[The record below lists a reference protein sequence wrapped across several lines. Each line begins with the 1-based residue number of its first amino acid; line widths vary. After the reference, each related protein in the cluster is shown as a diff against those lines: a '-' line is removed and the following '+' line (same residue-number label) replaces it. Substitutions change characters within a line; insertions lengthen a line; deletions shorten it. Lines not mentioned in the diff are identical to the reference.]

1 MLTGDEIESLPIGLE
16 KLFRGLEK
24 RVMRDIIRR
33 LKAAGEITRSTD
45 WQIYRSAELGKAI
58 DEIKKEIAETL
69 DGGDEEV
76 NKLFDEAAKT
86 SWARDKKLYKSV
98 GQTPIAYKDNETL
111 KQLVAAVKAQTS
123 DELRNIT
130 GTLGVAT
137 ANKGRIKTVS
147 LTEYFTDTLDNAAF
161 DISSGAFDYNTVLKR
176 TVTELVNSGI
186 RTINY
191 DSVSKRPTTARVDVA
206 ARRAV
211 MTGVNQ
217 LTAKISEDNAKTLG
231 TDMYEVSAHSC
242 CRPEHVE
249 WQGGWYTMAQLKSVC
264 GYGKVDGLKGA
275 NCGHSFDPVIP
286 GISEPSYTPEE
297 LQKMRAEESKKHEY
311 NGKEYTKYEASQ
323 RQRRL
328 ERTIAARRHAVDLL
342 EEGGADEQTIQDAKI
357 SFQAVSQEYTRFS
370 KAMGLPQQRERV
382 GTALA
387 GMKYDE
393 PTAPKPM
400 KTDTQT
406 VEIPLDKSE
415 KSGIIKIGIDDF
427 PDYLK
432 DKKESGNTGKLIEFV
447 NSREG
452 ADPNVV
458 KLYSK
463 MGKMESLASNDIP
476 IKVSHGSD
484 NAVHTTSQ
492 GGKIISVEL
501 TIPKIDDADPTGQ
514 IATTLHEEMHMIDF
528 FNRSD
533 VEKYAGWFS
542 GRSEKLKKIFQ
553 NDDTEIGDDVKKL
566 FKAFHDECD
575 KIKKELNDE
584 FKATTDQ
591 LYKKYTDGEI
601 TFKEYKKTFTKLQK
615 EMVVHR
621 KSEYRNALG
630 GGVNSLEDIYS
641 ALSGGQL
648 DNAGEI
654 KFGHSKD
661 YYQNRESRIKE
672 TFAQFGVL
680 SIMRPDLIKILRKDK
695 PDLVDALDDVVK
707 ELLKKVGD

>member
-24 RVMRDIIRR
+24 RIMRDIIRR
-33 LKAAGEITRSTD
+33 LKVAGEITRSAD

-76 NKLFDEAAKT
+76 NRLFDEAAKT

-98 GQTPIAYKDNETL
+98 GKPAVAYKDNEPL

-147 LTEYFTDTLDNAAF
+147 LTEYFTDTLDNAAL

-231 TDMYEVSAHSC
+231 TDMYEVTAHSC

-275 NCGHSFDPVIP
+275 NCGHDFDAVIP
-286 GISEPSYTPEE
+286 GVSEPSYTPEE

-311 NGKEYTKYEASQ
+311 GGKEYTKYEASQ

-342 EEGGADEQTIQDAKI
+342 EEGGADEQTIQNARA

-387 GMKYDE
+387 GMKYE
-393 PTAPKPM
+393 ENPAPKPM

-406 VEIPLDKSE
+406 VEISSK
-415 KSGIIKIGIDDF
+415 GIDKPENSVYNSNAEQLYRPVTRGASAEFNIRSDQKIAVRRV
-427 PDYLK
+427 DSYADEVYIS
-432 DKKESGNTGKLIEFV
+432 DKAEIKPKALHEIKQTTDAARDEWGIESKPKIIIV
-447 NSREG
+447 D
-452 ADPNVV
+452 ADEMPNVF
-458 KLYSK
+458 
-463 MGKMESLASNDIP
+463 GKYDP
-476 IKVSHGSD
+476 VG
-484 NAVHTTSQ
+484 NAVYYISNVDEDDIAEIAGGQ
-492 GGKIISVEL
+492 GSVEYHEMWHMRQAEDFKARGW
-501 TIPKIDDADPTGQ
+501 KITA
-514 IATTLHEEMHMIDF
+514 E
-528 FNRSD
+528 NRG
-533 VEKYAGWFS
+533 EYIKALCQ
-542 GRSEKLKKIFQ
+542 KCKKNIERFGI
-553 NDDTEIGDDVKKL
+553 TYDDVGN
-566 FKAFHDECD
+566 
-575 KIKKELNDE
+575 I
-584 FKATTDQ
+584 
-591 LYKKYTDGEI
+591 
-601 TFKEYKKTFTKLQK
+601 
-615 EMVVHR
+615 
-621 KSEYRNALG
+621 SEYAKQQYERERYDEVEA
-630 GGVNSLEDIYS
+630 E
-641 ALSGGQL
+641 
-648 DNAGEI
+648 
-654 KFGHSKD
+654 
-661 YYQNRESRIKE
+661 YYTMKRRQKR
-672 TFAQFGVL
+672 
-680 SIMRPDLIKILRKDK
+680 
-695 PDLVDALDDVVK
+695 
-707 ELLKKVGD
+707 

>member
-16 KLFRGLEK
+16 KLFRGFEK

-33 LKAAGEITRSTD
+33 LKSAGEITRSAD

-76 NKLFDEAAKT
+76 DRLFDEAAKT

-98 GQTPIAYKDNETL
+98 GKPAVAYKDNETL

-147 LTEYFTDTLDNAAF
+147 LTEYFTDTLDNAAL

-275 NCGHSFDPVIP
+275 NCGHDFDAVIP
-286 GISEPSYTPEE
+286 GVSEPSYTPEE

-342 EEGGADEQTIQDAKI
+342 EEGGADEQTIQTARA

-387 GMKYDE
+387 GMKYE
-393 PTAPKPM
+393 ENPAPKPM

-406 VEIPLDKSE
+406 VEISSK
-415 KSGIIKIGIDDF
+415 GIDKPENSVYNSNAEQLYRPVTRGASAEFNIRTDQKIAVRRV
-427 PDYLK
+427 DSYADEVYIS
-432 DKKESGNTGKLIEFV
+432 DKAEIKPKALHEIKQTTDAARDEWGIESKPKIIIV
-447 NSREG
+447 D
-452 ADPNVV
+452 ADEMPNVF
-458 KLYSK
+458 
-463 MGKMESLASNDIP
+463 GKYDP
-476 IKVSHGSD
+476 VG
-484 NAVHTTSQ
+484 NAVYYISNVDEDDIAEIAGGQ
-492 GGKIISVEL
+492 GSVEYHEMWHMRQAEDFKARGW
-501 TIPKIDDADPTGQ
+501 KITA
-514 IATTLHEEMHMIDF
+514 E
-528 FNRSD
+528 NRG
-533 VEKYAGWFS
+533 EYIKALCQ
-542 GRSEKLKKIFQ
+542 KCKKNIERFGI
-553 NDDTEIGDDVKKL
+553 TYDDVGN
-566 FKAFHDECD
+566 
-575 KIKKELNDE
+575 I
-584 FKATTDQ
+584 
-591 LYKKYTDGEI
+591 
-601 TFKEYKKTFTKLQK
+601 
-615 EMVVHR
+615 
-621 KSEYRNALG
+621 SEYAKQQYERERYDEVEA
-630 GGVNSLEDIYS
+630 E
-641 ALSGGQL
+641 
-648 DNAGEI
+648 
-654 KFGHSKD
+654 
-661 YYQNRESRIKE
+661 YYTMKRRQKR
-672 TFAQFGVL
+672 
-680 SIMRPDLIKILRKDK
+680 
-695 PDLVDALDDVVK
+695 
-707 ELLKKVGD
+707 

>member
-33 LKAAGEITRSTD
+33 LKAAGEITRSAD

-76 NKLFDEAAKT
+76 NRLFDEAAKT

-98 GQTPIAYKDNETL
+98 GQTPVAYKDNETL

-147 LTEYFTDTLDNAAF
+147 LTEYFTDTLDNAAL
-161 DISSGAFDYNTVLKR
+161 DISSGAFDYNAVLKR

-275 NCGHSFDPVIP
+275 NCGHDFDPVIP
-286 GISEPSYTPEE
+286 GVSEPSYTPEE

-342 EEGGADEQTIQDAKI
+342 EEGGADEQTIQTARA

-382 GTALA
+382 GLALA

-393 PTAPKPM
+393 NPAPKPM

-406 VEIPLDKSE
+406 VEISAK
-415 KSGIIKIGIDDF
+415 GIDKPENSVYNSNDEQLYRPVTRGASAEF
-427 PDYLK
+427 NIRSDQKIAVKRVDSYTDEVYISDRAEIKPKALHEIKQTTDAAR
-432 DKKESGNTGKLIEFV
+432 DEWGIESKPKIIIV
-447 NSREG
+447 D
-452 ADPNVV
+452 ADEMPNVF
-458 KLYSK
+458 
-463 MGKMESLASNDIP
+463 GKYDP
-476 IKVSHGSD
+476 VG
-484 NAVHTTSQ
+484 NAVYYISNVDEDDIAEIAGGQ
-492 GGKIISVEL
+492 GSVEYHEMWHMRQAEDFKARGW
-501 TIPKIDDADPTGQ
+501 KI
-514 IATTLHEEMHMIDF
+514 TTE
-528 FNRSD
+528 NRG
-533 VEKYAGWFS
+533 EYIKALCQ
-542 GRSEKLKKIFQ
+542 KCKKNIERFGI
-553 NDDTEIGDDVKKL
+553 TYDDVGN
-566 FKAFHDECD
+566 
-575 KIKKELNDE
+575 I
-584 FKATTDQ
+584 
-591 LYKKYTDGEI
+591 
-601 TFKEYKKTFTKLQK
+601 
-615 EMVVHR
+615 
-621 KSEYRNALG
+621 SEYAKQQYERERYDEVEA
-630 GGVNSLEDIYS
+630 E
-641 ALSGGQL
+641 
-648 DNAGEI
+648 
-654 KFGHSKD
+654 
-661 YYQNRESRIKE
+661 YYTMKRRQKR
-672 TFAQFGVL
+672 
-680 SIMRPDLIKILRKDK
+680 
-695 PDLVDALDDVVK
+695 
-707 ELLKKVGD
+707 

>member
-24 RVMRDIIRR
+24 RIMRDIIRR
-33 LKAAGEITRSTD
+33 LKSAGEITRSAD

-76 NKLFDEAAKT
+76 NRLFDEAAKT

-98 GQTPIAYKDNETL
+98 GQTPVAYKDNEPL

-147 LTEYFTDTLDNAAF
+147 LTEYFTDTLDNAAL

-206 ARRAV
+206 ARRAI

-286 GISEPSYTPEE
+286 GVSEPSYTPEE

-342 EEGGADEQTIQDAKI
+342 EEGGADEQTIQNARA

-387 GMKYDE
+387 GMKYE
-393 PTAPKPM
+393 ENPTPKPM

-415 KSGIIKIGIDDF
+415 KSGIIDTEMYRRK
-427 PDYLK
+427 DYK
-432 DKKESGNTGKLIEFV
+432 P
-447 NSREG
+447 RE
-452 ADPNVV
+452 NVKPV
-458 KLYSK
+458 SEKVF
-463 MGKMESLASNDIP
+463 ND
-476 IKVSHGSD
+476 
-484 NAVHTTSQ
+484 
-492 GGKIISVEL
+492 L
-501 TIPKIDDADPTGQ
+501 TIEAKKDGAEVIRCEYGDSLYKHLKENN
-514 IATTLHEEMHMIDF
+514 ATA
-528 FNRSD
+528 SC
-533 VEKYAGWFS
+533 
-542 GRSEKLKKIFQ
+542 
-553 NDDTEIGDDVKKL
+553 IGDVLIFRPDATISEVLEETYHFQQNRKEMNADKDVILRTILNEIDAKKFIL
-566 FKAFHDECD
+566 RNAKKYGVPRAEIEEITAHLEQYT
-575 KIKKELNDE
+575 KELE
-584 FKATTDQ
+584 EY
-591 LYKKYTDGEI
+591 YKKG
-601 TFKEYKKTFTKLQK
+601 K
-615 EMVVHR
+615 
-621 KSEYRNALG
+621 G
-630 GGVNSLEDIYS
+630 
-641 ALSGGQL
+641 
-648 DNAGEI
+648 
-654 KFGHSKD
+654 
-661 YYQNRESRIKE
+661 
-672 TFAQFGVL
+672 
-680 SIMRPDLIKILRKDK
+680 
-695 PDLVDALDDVVK
+695 
-707 ELLKKVGD
+707 